1 MPRVS
6 KKSSKFQNFVCLEV
20 PVPVKNKN
28 GLTLSLEELEV
39 KSDNSWESN
48 NDEKAAK
55 KIVNKHLVR
64 LLNFIPGDSLCSK
77 CLSAQILFQNSNF
90 LFRILIQF
98 LESKFSI
105 SADILPFH
113 VMIYDSKTCV
123 GILNTDLDSK
133 LKLEF

>member
-1 MPRVS
+1 MNSGKTENQEFAILNLHERDR
-6 KKSSKFQNFVCLEV
+6 NFVCLKV

-64 LLNFIPGDSLCSK
+64 LLNFIPGNLLDFLC
-77 CLSAQILFQNSNF
+77 I
-90 LFRILIQF
+90 
-98 LESKFSI
+98 
-105 SADILPFH
+105 
-113 VMIYDSKTCV
+113 
-123 GILNTDLDSK
+123 
-133 LKLEF
+133 